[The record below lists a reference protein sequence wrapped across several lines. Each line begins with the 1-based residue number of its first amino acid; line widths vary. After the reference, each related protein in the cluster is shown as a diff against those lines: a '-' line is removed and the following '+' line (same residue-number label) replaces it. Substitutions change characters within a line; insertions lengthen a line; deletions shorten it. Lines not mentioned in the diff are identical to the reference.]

1 MENVDLTEIVKFDR
15 LADHWWNPSGALGAL
30 HRINPLR
37 LRYIEERTTLKGA
50 RVLDVGCGGGILSE
64 AMAAR
69 GARVTAI
76 DLSTEALTAARHHA
90 HKTGVKIEY
99 RQTAVEALASTASRH
114 YDLVTCMELLEHVPD
129 PRSVIRACSRLTKP
143 NGNLIFATINR
154 NIQSFV
160 FAIIG
165 AEYIL
170 RLLPTGSHRY
180 GKFIKLRELGGWG
193 EECGLELKDVTGLG
207 YNLFTARY
215 FLTRD
220 TRVNYLTH
228 FKRVYYVSDPLRN
241 RYPTFAFPTSSRSG
255 RWK

>member
-1 MENVDLTEIVKFDR
+1 MENVDITEIAKFDR

-37 LRYIEERTTLKGA
+37 LRYIGDRTTLKGA
-50 RVLDVGCGGGILSE
+50 MALDVGCGGGILSE

-76 DLSTEALTAARHHA
+76 DLSTEALAVARHHA
-90 HKTGVKIEY
+90 HVTGVKIEY
-99 RQTAVEALASTASRH
+99 RHTAVEVLASTASHH

-143 NGNLIFATINR
+143 NGNLIFATLNR
-154 NIQSFV
+154 NIQSFL
-160 FAIIG
+160 FAIVG

-180 GKFIKLRELGGWG
+180 GKFIRPHELRKWG
-193 EECGLELKDVTGLG
+193 EDCNLGFQDLTGLG
-207 YNLFTARY
+207 YNPFTRKY
-215 FLTRD
+215 FLTKD
-220 TRVNYLTH
+220 TRVNYLAH
-228 FKRVYYVSDPLRN
+228 FRKGELDFSL
-241 RYPTFAFPTSSRSG
+241 YPA
-255 RWK
+255 

>member
-1 MENVDLTEIVKFDR
+1 VENVDSTEIAKFDR

-37 LRYIEERTTLKGA
+37 LRYINQRTKLDGA
-50 RVLDVGCGGGILSE
+50 TVLDVGCGGGILSE

-69 GARVTAI
+69 SARVTAI
-76 DLSTEALTAARHHA
+76 DLSTEALAVARHHA
-90 HKTGVKIEY
+90 HMTGVKIDY
-99 RQTAVEALASTASRH
+99 RLTAAETLALTFRDH
-114 YDLVTCMELLEHVPD
+114 YDVVTCMELLEHVPD
-129 PRSVIRACSRLTKP
+129 PRSLIRACSRLTKP

-180 GKFIKLRELGGWG
+180 GQFIKSRELRKWG
-193 EECGLELKDVTGLG
+193 EHCNLGLQDLTGLG

-215 FLTRD
+215 FLTKD
-220 TRVNYLTH
+220 TRVNYLAH
-228 FKRVYYVSDPLRN
+228 FK
-241 RYPTFAFPTSSRSG
+241 
-255 RWK
+255 KIH